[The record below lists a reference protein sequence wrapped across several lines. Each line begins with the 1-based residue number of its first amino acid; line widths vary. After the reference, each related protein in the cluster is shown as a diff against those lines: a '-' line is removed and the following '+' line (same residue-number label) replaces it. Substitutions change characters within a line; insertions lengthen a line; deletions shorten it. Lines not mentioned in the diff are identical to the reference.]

1 MWLNRP
7 LGPWA
12 DELIRW
18 CDGRCTINLVAHI
31 TTKNEHTIDVN
42 MFKKAVFTLMYNEPH
57 LRTDADL
64 SVTPA
69 LWVPATDFSE
79 AFHYEDLR
87 DSGKRLDSNKSN
99 LSRFQIHTHEYPLAY
114 PHGGLRRNPFDLG
127 FCLTGILRLFL
138 LLVEILLMILN
149 N

>member
-31 TTKNEHTIDVN
+31 TTKDEHEIDVN

-87 DSGKRLDSNKSN
+87 DSGKKLDQKNVV
-99 LSRFQIHTHEYPLAY
+99 Y
-114 PHGGLRRNPFDLG
+114 LG
-127 FCLTGILRLFL
+127 FHTYSQWPIKQVGPNKRIGWIFYVNFL
-138 LLVEILLMILN
+138 N
-149 N
+149 K

>member
-31 TTKNEHTIDVN
+31 TTKNEHSIDVN

-87 DSGKRLDSNKSN
+87 DSGKKLDQKNV
-99 LSRFQIHTHEYPLAY
+99 IY
-114 PHGGLRRNPFDLG
+114 LG
-127 FCLTGILRLFL
+127 FHT
-138 LLVEILLMILN
+138 
-149 N
+149 

>member
-31 TTKNEHTIDVN
+31 TTKNEHAIDVN

-87 DSGKRLDSNKSN
+87 ESGKK
-99 LSRFQIHTHEYPLAY
+99 
-114 PHGGLRRNPFDLG
+114 
-127 FCLTGILRLFL
+127 
-138 LLVEILLMILN
+138 M
-149 N
+149 

>member
-31 TTKNEHTIDVN
+31 TTKNEHSIDVN

-87 DSGKRLDSNKSN
+87 DSGKKLDSKKIN
-99 LSRFQIHTHEYPLAY
+99 LSSTLPIAK
-114 PHGGLRRNPFDLG
+114 
-127 FCLTGILRLFL
+127 ILSVKNAGAWVSMVFT
-138 LLVEILLMILN
+138 
-149 N
+149 

>member
-31 TTKNEHTIDVN
+31 TTKNEHSIDVN

-87 DSGKRLDSNKSN
+87 DSGKN
-99 LSRFQIHTHEYPLAY
+99 LIAKKVIYLGYGITDYGVSRS
-114 PHGGLRRNPFDLG
+114 
-127 FCLTGILRLFL
+127 GIQS
-138 LLVEILLMILN
+138 
-149 N
+149 

>member
-31 TTKNEHTIDVN
+31 TTKNEHEIDVT

-87 DSGKRLDSNKSN
+87 DSGKKLDQKN
-99 LSRFQIHTHEYPLAY
+99 
-114 PHGGLRRNPFDLG
+114 
-127 FCLTGILRLFL
+127 
-138 LLVEILLMILN
+138 VILLSHMEACTEISLTWIFVLQTYSVN
-149 N
+149 FYHYWKFS

>member
-31 TTKNEHTIDVN
+31 TTKDEHEIDVN
-42 MFKKAVFTLMYNEPH
+42 MFKKAVFTLMFNEPH

-87 DSGKRLDSNKSN
+87 DSGKKLGCKKGNS
-99 LSRFQIHTHEYPLAY
+99 SRFKIIIHTRVSSCIPTWRLAQKS
-114 PHGGLRRNPFDLG
+114 L
-127 FCLTGILRLFL
+127 
-138 LLVEILLMILN
+138 
-149 N
+149 

>member
-31 TTKNEHTIDVN
+31 TTKNEHEIDVT

-87 DSGKRLDSNKSN
+87 DSGKKLDQKKCNFAFPHEGLHIN
-99 LSRFQIHTHEYPLAY
+99 L
-114 PHGGLRRNPFDLG
+114 FDLD
-127 FCLTGILRLFL
+127 FCFTDILRQFL
-138 LLVEILLMILN
+138 PLLEILLMIMN